1 MPMKIRYIFL
11 TIILLLTSACGG
23 SGSTEATFL
32 ADRPYVSKK
41 SFNDAVIEAKDEK
54 GQYIAQVSND
64 GKSVR
69 VIKPN
74 NEVLWQTD
82 VSLKYGQLVEG
93 EPLIRK
99 ISIARD
105 YVQVIFGSQAVL
117 RVDLDTGTY
126 IDLTEANKPEPTPSA
141 TSTPAA
147 K

>member
-1 MPMKIRYIFL
+1 MKIRYIFL

-74 NEVLWQTD
+74 NELLWQTD

-126 IDLTEANKPEPTPSA
+126 IDLTEANKQEPTPSA